1 MDKKFFD
8 KIKILDG
15 GMGQEILNRGVKPHG
30 TIWGATAL
38 LHKKYHQIVIN
49 THLDFIKAG
58 AEVIVTNS
66 FGSRRRRLIENNLE
80 KKFNV
85 LNVTAGKLA
94 AKAVKKSKK
103 NILIAGSLPPQNF
116 TYFADLGSSLKF
128 IRNGFYEQA
137 KCLNPYVNFFYLD
150 VMSSL
155 KECEIGI
162 QSIKSF
168 KKEFLIGIHIR
179 ENGKL
184 PSGEKFISVV
194 KKLEKYN
201 PIGILVSCV
210 SIENLNQISKD
221 IKKINV
227 PFGFKINAFEHI
239 PAGWKPDANNP
250 KVQLGTRHDLN
261 PKKFL
266 NVCKK
271 FKKLGAKI
279 IGGCC
284 EITPAHIKQ
293 IKNLS

>member
-1 MDKKFFD
+1 MDKNFFN
-8 KIKILDG
+8 KVRILDG

-38 LHKKYHQIVIN
+38 LHKKYHKIVVN

-80 KKFNV
+80 KKFNE
-85 LNVTAGKLA
+85 LNITAGKLA

-103 NILIAGSLPPQNF
+103 NTLIAGSLPPQNF
-116 TYFADLGSSLKF
+116 TYFADLGDNLNF
-128 IRNGFYEQA
+128 IKDGFYQQA
-137 KCLNPYVNFFYLD
+137 KCLNPYVDFFYLD

-201 PIGILVSCV
+201 PIGILTSCV
-210 SIENLNQISKD
+210 SIENLNYITKD
-221 IKKINV
+221 IKKIKV

-284 EITPAHIKQ
+284 EITPTHIKQ
-293 IKNLS
+293 IKSLT

>member
-1 MDKKFFD
+1 MDKNFFN
-8 KIKILDG
+8 KVRILDG

-38 LHKKYHQIVIN
+38 LHKKYHQIVVKA
-49 THLDFIKAG
+49 HLDFIKAG

-80 KKFNV
+80 KKFNE
-85 LNVTAGKLA
+85 LNITAGKLA

-103 NILIAGSLPPQNF
+103 NTLIAGSLPPQNF
-116 TYFADLGSSLKF
+116 TYFADLGDNLNF
-128 IRNGFYEQA
+128 IKDGFYQQA
-137 KCLNPYVNFFYLD
+137 KCLNPYVDFFYLD

-201 PIGILVSCV
+201 PIGILASCV
-210 SIENLNQISKD
+210 SIENLNQITKD
-221 IKKINV
+221 IKKIKV

-284 EITPAHIKQ
+284 EITPAHVKQ
-293 IKNLS
+293 IKKLT

>member
-1 MDKKFFD
+1 MDKNFFN
-8 KIKILDG
+8 KVRILDG

-38 LHKKYHQIVIN
+38 LHKKYHQIVVN
-49 THLDFIKAG
+49 AHLDFIKAG

-66 FGSRRRRLIENNLE
+66 FGSRKRRLIENNLE
-80 KKFNV
+80 KKFNE
-85 LNVTAGKLA
+85 LNITAGKLA

-103 NILIAGSLPPQNF
+103 NTLIAGSLPPQNF
-116 TYFADLGSSLKF
+116 TYFADLGDNLNF
-128 IRNGFYEQA
+128 IKDGFFQQA
-137 KCLNPYVNFFYLD
+137 KCLNPYVDFFYLD

-201 PIGILVSCV
+201 PIGILASCV
-210 SIENLNQISKD
+210 SIENLDQITKD
-221 IKKINV
+221 IKKIKV

-284 EITPAHIKQ
+284 EITPAHVKQ
-293 IKNLS
+293 IKSLT